1 MCQKSVWYN
10 MFRIGF
16 RIKLLLSML
25 AVVTLCTAVML
36 RVSLRRVEAA
46 HDQLF
51 RDRVNEQ
58 LIYLPREQEARL
70 SVVRQKAADFAAR
83 PQLQSALEGRETT
96 RLYQLARH
104 QLQRMLTE
112 EFRKLA
118 EEMEAKESV
127 AARLA
132 MSRRMRGAIDQFASQ
147 LDDPKRGMGKSFAPS
162 PLRTALEKQP
172 SSMAQIYD
180 RAVAETRR
188 GIADQLRNF
197 SAGIQRAGNLPRSAS
212 PLAAASSA
220 DVPPATRHEM
230 GIDGREQAQTIT
242 ASFLVFLGEQGELL
256 MPEAR
261 FGGFFDNPARRQFRE
276 RLEEFVPDLVA
287 LEQQGVGYLALEEDG
302 EGGLIELV
310 CTPVEQSGGGR
321 KIGTLVLGFPLS
333 TRGEQTLSDI
343 SDLMTGMWVDGHL
356 HSRAITA
363 EAAAPLTTWLR
374 GNVRGRQPEDR
385 IDLVNL
391 NGVPYRVFYSQMKN
405 DAGLPTA
412 YKVGL
417 YSWAAPLAM
426 RAELRDQILLLG
438 GLMGLATMALS
449 WIISLGLF
457 KPLRRLYKA
466 TMRLREGDYDVR
478 IPVRNNDEF
487 GKLAHA
493 FNETAEELSLK
504 NKYRDLLKKVADKE
518 VADRLLEGNVALGG
532 EVRGMTVLFCD
543 IRKYTELTQHMP
555 PEEVVSLLNEHMT
568 AMTWVIHEH
577 GGMVDKFVGDM
588 IMAVFGATGKDST
601 APERAVACARHMLQE
616 RKVLNMLRGQDINVG
631 IGIATG
637 EMLAGFMGSED
648 RLNFTV
654 IGQGA
659 NLASRLCTV
668 AGPMD
673 VLVDEATCEAAREG
687 RAAETLPPMEI
698 KGFSDLQAVY
708 RLSPEPVPKNESV
721 DAPVSTS

>member
-1 MCQKSVWYN
+1 
-10 MFRIGF
+10 
-16 RIKLLLSML
+16 ML
-25 AVVTLCTAVML
+25 AVVGLCTAVML

-58 LIYLPREQEARL
+58 LTYLPREQEARL
-70 SVVRQKAADFAAR
+70 SVVRQKATDFAAL
-83 PQLQSALEGRETT
+83 PQVQTALEGRETT

-104 QLQRMLTE
+104 QLQRMLAE

-118 EEMEAKESV
+118 EEMEAEENT

-147 LDDPKRGMGKSFAPS
+147 LDDPRRGQRKSFAPS
-162 PLRTALEKQP
+162 PLRAALEKQP
-172 SSMAQIYD
+172 SAVEKIYN

-188 GIADQLRNF
+188 SIADQLRGL
-197 SAGIQRAGNLPRSAS
+197 SVGIQRAGNLPRSAR
-212 PLAAASSA
+212 PRAAAA
-220 DVPPATRHEM
+220 MGEVPPAARHAM
-230 GIDGREQAQTIT
+230 GIDGRGQAQTIT

-256 MPEAR
+256 QPEAR
-261 FGGFFDNPARRQFRE
+261 FGGFFDNANRRQFRQ
-276 RLEEFVPDLVA
+276 RIGEFESQLVA
-287 LEQQGVGYLALEEDG
+287 LEKQGVGYLALEKDD
-302 EGGLIELV
+302 EGGFIELV
-310 CTPVEQSGGGR
+310 CTPVEQAGGGR
-321 KIGTLVLGFPLS
+321 KIGTLVLGFPLG

-374 GNVRGRQPEDR
+374 RNVRGKQSEDR

-391 NGVPYRVFYSQMKN
+391 NGIPYRIFYSQMKN

-426 RAELRDQILLLG
+426 RAELRDEILLLG

-478 IPVRNNDEF
+478 IPVRSNDEF

-493 FNETAEELSLK
+493 FNETAQELALK

-518 VADRLLEGNVALGG
+518 VVDRLLEGNVALGG
-532 EVRGMTVLFCD
+532 ETHGMTVLFCD
-543 IRKYTELTQHMP
+543 IRKFTELTQHIS
-555 PEEVVSLLNEHMT
+555 PEETVALLNEHMT

-588 IMAVFGATGKDST
+588 IMAVFGATGKDPT

-616 RKVLNMLRGQDINVG
+616 RKVLNMLRGQDISVG

-668 AGPMD
+668 APPMD
-673 VLVDEATCEAAREG
+673 ILVDEATCEAAREG
-687 RAAETLPPMEI
+687 GTAEPLPPMEI

-708 RLSPEPVPKNESV
+708 RLSPEPALKNQPV
-721 DAPVSTS
+721 DAPVSAS

>member
-1 MCQKSVWYN
+1 
-10 MFRIGF
+10 MFRLGF
-16 RIKLLLSML
+16 RIKLLLAML
-25 AVVTLCTAVML
+25 TVVALCTAVML

-51 RDRVNEQ
+51 RNRVNEQ
-58 LIYLPREQEARL
+58 LTYLPREQEARL
-70 SVVRQKAADFAAR
+70 GVVRQKAMDFAAR
-83 PQLQSALEGRETT
+83 PQVQSALEGRETT
-96 RLYQLARH
+96 RLYQLARR
-104 QLQRMLTE
+104 QLQRMLAE

-118 EEMEAKESV
+118 EEMETEENT

-132 MSRRMRGAIDQFASQ
+132 MSRQMRGAINQFAAQ
-147 LDDPKRGMGKSFAPS
+147 LDDPLRGGRKSFAPS
-162 PLRTALEKQP
+162 PLRTVLEKKP
-172 SSMAQIYD
+172 GMMAEIYD

-188 GIADQLRNF
+188 GIADQLRGF
-197 SAGIQRAGNLPRSAS
+197 SAGIQRVSNLAPTARPR
-212 PLAAASSA
+212 AAASNA
-220 DVPPATRHEM
+220 ANAEVPPGLRHKM

-256 MPEAR
+256 LPEAR
-261 FGGFFDNPARRQFRE
+261 FGGFFDNANRRQFRE

-287 LEQQGVGYLALEEDG
+287 LDKQGVGYLALEEDG

-310 CTPVEQSGGGR
+310 CTPVLQAGGR
-321 KIGTLVLGFPLS
+321 RKVGTLVLGFPLN

-356 HSRAITA
+356 HTRAIPD
-363 EAAAPLTTWLR
+363 EATAPLTTWLR
-374 GNVRGRQPEDR
+374 HNVSNEQPENR

-391 NGVPYRVFYSQMKN
+391 NGVPYRVFYSPMKN
-405 DAGLPTA
+405 DAGTTGGLPTA
-412 YKVGL
+412 YKIGL

-426 RAELRDQILLLG
+426 RAELRDEILLLG

-449 WIISLGLF
+449 WLISLGLF

-478 IPVRNNDEF
+478 IPVRSNDEF

-493 FNETAEELSLK
+493 FNETAQELALK

-532 EVRGMTVLFCD
+532 ETHGMTVLFCD

-555 PEEVVSLLNEHMT
+555 PEEIVSLLNEHMT

-616 RKVLNMLRGQDINVG
+616 RKVLNMLRGQDISVG

-668 AGPMD
+668 ASPMD
-673 VLVDEATCEAAREG
+673 ILVDEATCEAAREG
-687 RAAETLPPMEI
+687 RTAEPLPPMEI

-708 RLSPEPVPKNESV
+708 RLSPEPATENEPV
-721 DAPVSTS
+721 DAPVPAS

>member
-1 MCQKSVWYN
+1 
-10 MFRIGF
+10 
-16 RIKLLLSML
+16 ML
-25 AVVTLCTAVML
+25 AVVALCTAVML
-36 RVSLRRVEAA
+36 KVSLRRVEAA

-58 LIYLPREQEARL
+58 LTYLPREQEARL
-70 SVVRQKAADFAAR
+70 GVVRQKATDFAKR
-83 PQLQSALEGRETT
+83 TQVQTALEGRETT
-96 RLYQLARH
+96 KLYQLARH
-104 QLQRMLTE
+104 QLQRMLAA

-118 EEMEAKESV
+118 EQMEAEETT

-132 MSRRMRGAIDQFASQ
+132 MGRRMRGAIDQFAGQ
-147 LDDPKRGMGKSFAPS
+147 LDDPLRGQRKSFAPS
-162 PLRTALEKQP
+162 PLRTALKNQP
-172 SSMAQIYD
+172 GALEQVYD
-180 RAVAETRR
+180 YAVAETRR
-188 GIADQLRNF
+188 SIADRLRVF
-197 SAGIQRAGNLPRSAS
+197 SAGVQRASNLPS
-212 PLAAASSA
+212 PQRPRAAATAAVPSA
-220 DVPPATRHEM
+220 DRHAI

-242 ASFLVFLGEQGELL
+242 ASFLIFLGEQGEFLL
-256 MPEAR
+256 PEAR
-261 FGGFFDNPARRQFRE
+261 FGGFFDNSNRRQFRE

-287 LEQQGVGYLALEEDG
+287 LEQQSVGYLALEEDG

-310 CTPVEQSGGGR
+310 CTPVEQAGGGR

-333 TRGEQTLSDI
+333 SRGEQTLSDI
-343 SDLMTGMWVDGHL
+343 SDLMTGMWVDDHL
-356 HSRAITA
+356 HSRAITT
-363 EAAAPLTTWLR
+363 EAAAPLGTWLKR
-374 GNVRGRQPEDR
+374 NVRGEQPRDR

-391 NGVPYRVFYSQMKN
+391 NGVPYRVFYSPMKN
-405 DAGLPTA
+405 DTGGLPTA

-449 WIISLGLF
+449 WLISLGLF
-457 KPLRRLYKA
+457 RPLRRLYKA

-478 IPVRNNDEF
+478 IPVRNHDEF

-493 FNETAEELSLK
+493 FNETAQELSLK

-532 EVRGMTVLFCD
+532 EVHGMTVLFCD

-577 GGMVDKFVGDM
+577 GGLVDKFVGDM
-588 IMAVFGATGKDST
+588 IMAVFGATGKDPT
-601 APERAVACARHMLQE
+601 VPERAVACARHMLQE

-673 VLVDEATCEAAREG
+673 ILVDEATCEAAREG

-708 RLSPEPVPKNESV
+708 RLSPEPASKNEPV

>member
-1 MCQKSVWYN
+1 
-10 MFRIGF
+10 MFRLGF
-16 RIKLLLSML
+16 RLKLLLAML
-25 AVVTLCTAVML
+25 LVVGLSTAVML

-58 LIYLPREQEARL
+58 LTYLPREQEARL
-70 SVVRQKAADFAAR
+70 GAVRQQAMDFAKR
-83 PQLQSALEGRETT
+83 TQVRQALEGRETT
-96 RLYQLARH
+96 KLYQLARH
-104 QLQRMLTE
+104 QLQRMLAE

-118 EEMEAKESV
+118 EEMEAQES
-127 AARLA
+127 AATRVA
-132 MSRRMRGAIDQFASQ
+132 MSRRMQGALDQFASQ
-147 LDDPKRGMGKSFAPS
+147 LDDPLRAERKSFAPS
-162 PLRTALEKQP
+162 PLRTTLQQRP
-172 SSMAQIYD
+172 SAVEQIYD

-188 GIADQLRNF
+188 NIADKLRTF
-197 SAGIQRAGNLPRSAS
+197 SAGIERAGNLPRTAN
-212 PLAAASSA
+212 
-220 DVPPATRHEM
+220 PPAAEANAALPPAQRHAI

-242 ASFLVFLGEQGELL
+242 ASFLVFLGEQGEFLL
-256 MPEAR
+256 PEAR
-261 FGGFFDNPARRQFRE
+261 FGGFFDNSNRLQFRQ
-276 RLEEFVPDLVA
+276 RLEEFVPELVK
-287 LEQQGVGYLALEEDG
+287 LDKQGVGYLALEEDG

-310 CTPVEQSGGGR
+310 CTPVEQAGGGR
-321 KIGTLVLGFPLS
+321 KIGTLVLGFPLN

-356 HSRAITA
+356 HTRAISP
-363 EAAAPLTTWLR
+363 EAATPLAGWLKR
-374 GNVRGRQPEDR
+374 NVRGEQPEDR
-385 IDLVNL
+385 TDLINL
-391 NGVPYRVFYSQMKN
+391 QGVPYRVFYSPMKN
-405 DAGLPTA
+405 DADGLPAA

-426 RAELRDQILLLG
+426 KAELRDQILLLS

-449 WIISLGLF
+449 WLISLGLF

-493 FNETAEELSLK
+493 FNETAQDLSLK
-504 NKYRDLLKKVADKE
+504 NRYRDLLKKVADKE
-518 VADRLLEGNVALGG
+518 VADRLLDGNVALGG
-532 EVRGMTVLFCD
+532 ETHGMTVLFCD
-543 IRKYTELTQHMP
+543 IRKYTEITQHMP

-577 GGMVDKFVGDM
+577 GGLVDKFVGDM
-588 IMAVFGATGKDST
+588 IMAVFGATGKDPT

-616 RKVLNMLRGQDINVG
+616 RKVLNMLRGQEINVG

-673 VLVDEATCEAAREG
+673 ILVDEATCEAAREG

-708 RLSPEPVPKNESV
+708 RLGPEPATRNAPEGT
-721 DAPVSTS
+721 PVSTS